1 MIIGHGNSVTV
12 RPVLGD
18 AEEEPASLKID
29 VLREGI
35 RDRTDT
41 SPRHPVKVKNNGSVW
56 MPPRAAV
63 VVHVP
68 PDPLEHLVRQINNA
82 AGTVVIPLLDQNVS
96 QQVMVYGNE
105 MLLHR

>member
-1 MIIGHGNSVTV
+1 
-12 RPVLGD
+12 
-18 AEEEPASLKID
+18 
-29 VLREGI
+29 
-35 RDRTDT
+35 
-41 SPRHPVKVKNNGSVW
+41 